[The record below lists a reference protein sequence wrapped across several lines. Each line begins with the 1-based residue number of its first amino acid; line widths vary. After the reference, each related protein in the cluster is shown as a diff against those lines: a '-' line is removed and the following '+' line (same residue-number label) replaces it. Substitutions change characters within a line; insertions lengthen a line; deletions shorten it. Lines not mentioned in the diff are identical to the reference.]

1 VAAIRRA
8 SRNVSN
14 QKPVVTAADNR
25 ISDEALVSAMAAGDE
40 DALATLNQRYG
51 RALSAVA
58 GRILRDEADAE
69 EVAADVLWQLWRDAS
84 RFDRGRGSVGAW
96 IMMTVRSRAIDRL
109 RARNARKPRD
119 ADATEAA
126 AVADPSNEIHCAE
139 RRRAVEAALASLNDG
154 ERDLLRM
161 AYFSDLSQSEIAER
175 TSIPLGTVKSRMR
188 SGLIRLRDALQ
199 RSVD

>member
-1 VAAIRRA
+1 M
-8 SRNVSN
+8 
-14 QKPVVTAADNR
+14 AADNR
-25 ISDEALVSAMAAGDE
+25 ISDEALVSAMAAGNQ

-58 GRILRDEADAE
+58 DRILRDKLDAE
-69 EVAADVLWQLWRDAS
+69 EVAADVLWQLWREAS

-109 RARNARKPRD
+109 RARKVREPRPED
-119 ADATEAA
+119 SSEPT
-126 AVADPSNEIHCAE
+126 VADDPSTEIHSAQQ
-139 RRRAVEAALASLNDG
+139 RRKVETALAALNDG
-154 ERDLLRM
+154 ERELLRL

-188 SGLIRLRDALQ
+188 AGLIRLRDSL
-199 RSVD
+199 RGSVE

>member
-1 VAAIRRA
+1 MAD
-8 SRNVSN
+8 
-14 QKPVVTAADNR
+14 DNR
-25 ISDEALVSAMAAGDE
+25 ISDEGLVSAMAGGDQ

-58 GRILRDEADAE
+58 ARILRDEADAE
-69 EVAADVLWQLWRDAS
+69 EVAADVLWQLWREAS

-109 RARNARKPRD
+109 RARKAREPRASD
-119 ADATEAA
+119 PAEL
-126 AVADPSNEIHCAE
+126 AVTNDPSNEIHSAE
-139 RRRAVEAALASLNDG
+139 RRSKVEGALATLNDA
-154 ERDLLRM
+154 ERELLRL

-188 SGLIRLRDALQ
+188 AGLIRLRDAL
-199 RSVD
+199 RGRIE

>member
-1 VAAIRRA
+1 M
-8 SRNVSN
+8 
-14 QKPVVTAADNR
+14 TAADNR
-25 ISDEALVSAMAAGDE
+25 ISDEALVSAMAGGDE

-58 GRILRDEADAE
+58 DRILRDKADAE
-69 EVAADVLWQLWRDAS
+69 EVAADVLWQLWREAS

-109 RARNARKPRD
+109 RARKSREPRD
-119 ADATEAA
+119 VSVAEI
-126 AVADPSNEIHCAE
+126 AVADDPSNELHSAE
-139 RRRAVEAALASLNDG
+139 RRREVELALASLNDG

-161 AYFSDLSQSEIAER
+161 AYFSDLSQSEIAEH

-199 RSVD
+199 RSVS

>member
-1 VAAIRRA
+1 
-8 SRNVSN
+8 
-14 QKPVVTAADNR
+14 
-25 ISDEALVSAMAAGDE
+25 MAAGDQ

-58 GRILRDEADAE
+58 ARILRDEADAE
-69 EVAADVLWQLWRDAS
+69 EVAADVLWQLWREAS

-109 RARNARKPRD
+109 RARKAREPRGGD
-119 ADATEAA
+119 PAET
-126 AVADPSNEIHCAE
+126 AVTDDPSNEIHSAE
-139 RRRAVEAALASLNDG
+139 RRSKVERALATLNDG
-154 ERDLLRM
+154 ERDLLRL

-188 SGLIRLRDALQ
+188 SGLIRLRDTL
-199 RSVD
+199 RGSVE

>member
-1 VAAIRRA
+1 
-8 SRNVSN
+8 
-14 QKPVVTAADNR
+14 VVTATDNR
-25 ISDEALVSAMAAGDE
+25 ISDEALVSAMAAGDQ

-58 GRILRDEADAE
+58 GRILHDEADAE
-69 EVAADVLWQLWRDAS
+69 EVAADVLWQLWRAAS

-109 RARNARKPRD
+109 RARKAREPRGND
-119 ADATEAA
+119 PAEHISAD
-126 AVADPSNEIHCAE
+126 DPSNEIHSAE
-139 RRRAVEAALASLNDG
+139 QRRKVEGALATLNDG
-154 ERDLLRM
+154 ERELLRL

-199 RSVD
+199 GSAR

>member
-1 VAAIRRA
+1 M
-8 SRNVSN
+8 
-14 QKPVVTAADNR
+14 AADNR
-25 ISDEALVSAMAAGDE
+25 VPDEALVSAMAAGDQ

-58 GRILRDEADAE
+58 DRILRDKADAE
-69 EVAADVLWQLWRDAS
+69 EVAADVLWQLWREAS

-109 RARNARKPRD
+109 RARKAREPRG
-119 ADATEAA
+119 ADVAEASA
-126 AVADPSNEIHCAE
+126 DDPSNEIHSAE
-139 RRRAVEAALASLNDG
+139 QRRKVELALLTLNDG
-154 ERDLLRM
+154 ERELLRL

-199 RSVD
+199 RSVE